1 MENLFIMK
9 KLKKYSDHLKEVI
22 RKMREKNH
30 IEKTGL
36 ELASGKQKIAL
47 VKRSS
52 VSILAYTVD
61 LSSLVEHDTV
71 IPWHKF
77 YDYVEYIENKFD
89 VIVEMENGLK
99 EAIDIAREF
108 AIKYPQ
114 LAPLELVE
122 VAPEDII

>member
-1 MENLFIMK
+1 MQ
-9 KLKKYSDHLKEVI
+9 
-22 RKMREKNH
+22 EKNRT
-30 IEKTGL
+30 EKIGR
-36 ELASGKQKIAL
+36 ELTSGARKIVL

-61 LSSLVEHDTV
+61 SAEQHDTV
-71 IPWHKF
+71 IPWHQF

-89 VIVEMENGLK
+89 IPVEMENGLK
-99 EAIDIAREF
+99 EAIDIAQGL
-108 AIKYPQ
+108 AKKYPQ

>member
-1 MENLFIMK
+1 MENLFKMK
-9 KLKKYSDHLKEVI
+9 RVKKYSNYLKEVI
-22 RKMREKNH
+22 RRMREKNR
-30 IEKTGL
+30 IEKIGR
-36 ELASGKQKIAL
+36 ELTSGARKIVL

-61 LSSLVEHDTV
+61 SEEQHHDTV

-99 EAIDIAREF
+99 EAIDIAREL
-108 AIKYPQ
+108 AKKYPQ